1 MSNKKRITY
10 SSNIEGSGYII
21 VSPTP
26 PPALIPILRTNM
38 KQLKGSVHKGTFRI
52 KK

>member
-1 MSNKKRITY
+1 MSKIKRTIY
-10 SSNIEGSGYII
+10 SSNILGSGYII

-26 PPALIPILRTNM
+26 PPALIPILSTNM
-38 KQLKGSVHKGTFRI
+38 KQLKGSVHKGTFPI